1 MRGVLYAVQTTT
13 YSGLSNSAL
22 AELIEVNEELLD
34 TDAIL
39 GDTSLDALLDIVFVA
54 KDGGLTLVIA
64 LMAMS

>member
-1 MRGVLYAVQTTT
+1 MQTT

-39 GDTSLDALLDIVFVA
+39 GDASLDALLDIVFVA
-54 KDGGLTLVIA
+54 EDGGLPLVIA

>member
-1 MRGVLYAVQTTT
+1 MRGLLYAVQTT

-39 GDTSLDALLDIVFVA
+39 GDASLDALLDIVFVA
-54 KDGGLTLVIA
+54 EDGGLPLVIA